1 VLKKHCGKVNG
12 ILFTLK
18 YNLFFRRFVSRL
30 KIEFPEKMVK
40 ILDNTLRDG
49 SYVVDFKFTS
59 KDTAV
64 IASKLDEANIPFIEV
79 GHGLGLHAGT
89 RADMKSAEPDEAH
102 LEAAKSVVK
111 KGKWGMFF
119 IPGFGRIEDIE
130 MAATYGMDFIRIG
143 TNITEV
149 AASEPYIR
157 RAKEL
162 GMIVF
167 ANFMKTY
174 VLSADE
180 VGEKAAL
187 SASFGSDVVCVVD
200 SAGGMMMEDVSGYF
214 NAIKKRTNT
223 KIGFHG
229 HNNLGLAIAN
239 TLKAI
244 ELGAYVVDT
253 SVRGL
258 GRSAGNTNTEMLL
271 MVLKRLGMNL
281 DIDVMRLFDL
291 AEEHIDP
298 ILKNY
303 SQVDSIGIISGY
315 SSFHSSFQNKVMKY
329 AAKYNVDPRLL
340 IIKLTEHDKVNAPD
354 ELLEKLAK
362 SMAGAHRLTV

>member
-1 VLKKHCGKVNG
+1 
-12 ILFTLK
+12 
-18 YNLFFRRFVSRL
+18 
-30 KIEFPEKMVK
+30 MVK

-49 SYVVDFKFTS
+49 SYVVDFKFTA
-59 KDTAV
+59 KDTEI
-64 IASKLDEANIPFIEV
+64 IAAKLDEAAIPYIEV

-89 RADMKSAEPDEAH
+89 RADMKSADPDEAH
-102 LEAAKSVVK
+102 LEAAKGVVK

-119 IPGFGRIEDIE
+119 IPGFGRLEDIDT
-130 MAATYGMDFIRIG
+130 AAKYGMDFIRIG
-143 TNITEV
+143 TNVTEV
-149 AASEPYIR
+149 ASSEPYIR

-162 GMIVF
+162 GMYVF
-167 ANFMKTY
+167 ANYMKTY
-174 VLSADE
+174 VMSADK
-180 VGEKAAL
+180 VGETAAL
-187 SASFGSDVVCVVD
+187 SASYGSDVVCVVD
-200 SAGGMMMEDVSGYF
+200 SAGGMLTNEVSDYFKAIRKHSDV
-214 NAIKKRTNT
+214 R
-223 KIGFHG
+223 IGFHG

-244 ELGAYVVDT
+244 ELGADVVDT

-271 MVLKRLGMNL
+271 MVLMRMGIDLN
-281 DIDVMRLFDL
+281 IDVMKLFDL

-303 SQVDSIGIISGY
+303 QQVDSIGIISGY

-340 IIKLTEHDKVNAPD
+340 IIKLTEHDKIHAPD
-354 ELLEKLAK
+354 ELVESLAK
-362 SMAGAHRLTV
+362 SLIGVKGFQKVKTS